1 MKKSGLSLILNYN
14 INTSIAFVAIVLF
27 FIIFTPNHLFIDIR
41 NLASMGKLIPDL
53 GIVALGVGMLMI
65 CGEFDLSIASLIPL
79 CSYVFAILLMK
90 GINPA
95 LALIIL
101 LPVGAALGFINGIIV
116 VKTGLPSFIITL
128 STMMFWRG
136 VVYGLSRMSPISITK
151 YISPHPSFEKM
162 LTGTI
167 GGFPL
172 QVIWFIGI
180 AIILGLLLHF
190 NKFGNWIFATGSSKE
205 TARAMGINTNM
216 VKTTCYMIIGVLC
229 AVVCTLQA
237 VRMGSFNAT
246 QGIGFEL
253 KTIAAAVVGGTSLR
267 GGVGNMLNIF
277 LGILIIKIIENGLI
291 LMRVPVFG
299 VEAFIGLAI
308 VLFVIINNFIQRRI
322 T

>member
-1 MKKSGLSLILNYN
+1 MKKSGLSRILNYN
-14 INTSIAFVAIVLF
+14 INTPIAFVAIVLF
-27 FIIFTPNHLFIDIR
+27 FIIFTPNHLFIDLR

-65 CGEFDLSIASLIPL
+65 CGEFDLSITSLIPL
-79 CSYVFAILLMK
+79 CSYVFVTLLMK

-95 LALIIL
+95 LALIII
-101 LPVGAALGFINGIIV
+101 LPVGAALGFINGVIV

-128 STMMFWRG
+128 STMLFWRG
-136 VVYGLSRMSPISITK
+136 VVYGLSRMSPIALTK
-151 YISPHPSFEKM
+151 YINPYPSFEKI

-167 GGFPL
+167 GRFPV
-172 QVIWFIGI
+172 QVIWFVGI

-216 VKTTCYMIIGVLC
+216 VKTTCYIIIGVLC

-237 VRMGSFNAT
+237 VRLGSFNAT

-308 VLFVIINNFIQRRI
+308 ILFVIINNFIQRRM